1 MLRLPAV
8 SPPVLHVERLEAAAV
23 AAAGY
28 DDFGSPSYRHG
39 LSVLVGSLNDEAQL
53 SELGAAAL
61 DAQITG
67 MLVNRLR
74 VIAWRGDHPDVAN
87 ERIEAPLVVI
97 GLPRTGTTLL
107 SALLGCDPGRRPL
120 VRWES
125 ADSIPP
131 PETATFHT
139 DPRIEATRAGM
150 TMLDALN
157 PGFKAIHYDPAD
169 GPTECVTL
177 LAQHFVSTLWETLAN
192 MPTYGEWLLAVDE
205 THAYA
210 YHHDVLQV
218 LQSRA
223 PGRWSLKSPHHGLAM
238 RELRAQYPDAR
249 VVVTHRDPVTVV
261 ASVCSLIQSLSSTF
275 SDADHT
281 KYIARHW
288 PEVAEVIVTRIADFR
303 DAHGDDGFLDVQYPD
318 LMADPIGVVRAV
330 YDWEGTEYT
339 PEAEVAMRAYMA
351 DNQQG
356 KFGRHEYSLE
366 PFGLDAGALTERFAP
381 YVERFGV
388 RA

>member
-1 MLRLPAV
+1 VTTPLDV
-8 SPPVLHVERLEAAAV
+8 DRLEAAAV
-23 AAAGY
+23 EAAGSN
-28 DDFGSPSYRHG
+28 DFGSASYRDG
-39 LSVLVGSLNDEAQL
+39 LEVLVGSLNHEAQL
-53 SELGAAAL
+53 SELGVAAL
-61 DAQITG
+61 GAQITG
-67 MLVNRLR
+67 MLTNRLR
-74 VIAWRGDHPDVAN
+74 VVAWRRHHPDVAD
-87 ERIEAPLVVI
+87 EHIEAPLVVI

-107 SALLGCDPGRRPL
+107 SALLGCDPHRRPL

-125 ADSIPP
+125 ADCIPP
-131 PETATFHT
+131 PEAATFHT

-150 TMLDALN
+150 TMLDAIN
-157 PGFKAIHYDPAD
+157 PGFKAIHHDPAD

-192 MPTYGEWLLAVDE
+192 MPAYGEWLLAVDE
-205 THAYA
+205 SDAYA

-223 PGRWSLKSPHHGLAM
+223 PGRWSLKSPHHGLAV

-249 VVVTHRDPVTVV
+249 AVVTHRDPVTVI

-281 KYIARHW
+281 KYIAAHW
-288 PEVAEVIVTRIADFR
+288 PDVAEVIVTRIAAFR
-303 DAHGDDGFLDVQYPD
+303 DEHGDDGFLDVQYPD
-318 LMADPIGVVRAV
+318 LMADPIGVVRAI
-330 YDWEGTEYT
+330 YAWEGTEYT
-339 PEAEVAMRAYMA
+339 PEAEAAMRAYVT

-366 PFGLDAGALTERFAP
+366 PFGLDADELTERFAP

-388 RA
+388 RS

>member
-8 SPPVLHVERLEAAAV
+8 TAPLDVDRLEAAAV
-23 AAAGY
+23 AATGH
-28 DDFGSPSYRHG
+28 DDFGSASYRDG
-39 LSVLVGSLNDEAQL
+39 LEVLVGSLNEEAQL
-53 SELGAAAL
+53 SELGVAAL

-67 MLVNRLR
+67 MLTNRLR
-74 VIAWRGDHPDVAN
+74 VLAWRRDHPEVAG
-87 ERIEAPLVVI
+87 ERVEAPLVVI

-107 SALLGCDPGRRPL
+107 SALLGCDPHRRPL

-125 ADSIPP
+125 ADCIPP

-139 DPRIEATRAGM
+139 DPRIEGTRAGM
-150 TMLDALN
+150 TMLDAIN

-192 MPTYGEWLLAVDE
+192 VATYGEWLLAVDE
-205 THAYA
+205 TDAYT

-223 PGRWSLKSPHHGLAM
+223 PGRWSLKSPHHGLAL
-238 RELRAQYPDAR
+238 RELRAQYPAAR
-249 VVVTHRDPVTVV
+249 VVVTHRDPATVI

-281 KYIARHW
+281 KYIAAHW
-288 PEVAEVIVTRIADFR
+288 PDVAEVIVTRIGEFR

-318 LMADPIGVVRAV
+318 LMADPIGVVRSIYA
-330 YDWEGTEYT
+330 WEGTEYT
-339 PEAEVAMRAYMA
+339 PEAEAAMRAYMA

-366 PFGLDAGALTERFAP
+366 PFGLDADALTERFAP
-381 YVERFGV
+381 YVQRFAV
-388 RA
+388 CS

>member
-1 MLRLPAV
+1 VSTPALDV
-8 SPPVLHVERLEAAAV
+8 DRLEAAAV
-23 AAAGY
+23 AAAGQ
-28 DDFGSPSYRHG
+28 DDFGAPSYRDG
-39 LSVLVGSLNDEAQL
+39 LEVLVGSLNDEAQL
-53 SELGAAAL
+53 SELGVAAL

-67 MLVNRLR
+67 MLANRLK
-74 VIAWRGDHPDVAN
+74 VIAWRRDHPEVAD
-87 ERIEAPLVVI
+87 ERVEAPLVVI

-107 SALLGCDPGRRPL
+107 SALLGCDPHRRPL

-125 ADSIPP
+125 SDPIPP
-131 PETATFHT
+131 PEASTFHT
-139 DPRIEATRAGM
+139 DPRIEATWAGM

-205 THAYA
+205 TDAYA

-223 PGRWSLKSPHHGLAM
+223 PGRWSLKSPHHGLAV
-238 RELRAQYPDAR
+238 RELRSQYPDAR
-249 VVVTHRDPVTVV
+249 AVVTHRDPVTVI

-281 KYIARHW
+281 KYIAAHW
-288 PEVAEVIVTRIADFR
+288 PEVAEVIVTRIGDFR
-303 DAHGDDGFLDVQYPD
+303 DEHGDDGFLDVQYPE
-318 LMADPIGVVRAV
+318 LMADPIGVVRAI
-330 YDWEGTEYT
+330 YAWEGTEYT
-339 PEAEVAMRAYMA
+339 PEADTAMRTYLA

-366 PFGLDAGALTERFAP
+366 PFGLDADELTERFAP
-381 YVERFGV
+381 YVERFAV
-388 RA
+388 RS

>member
-1 MLRLPAV
+1 VATPLD
-8 SPPVLHVERLEAAAV
+8 VERLEAAAV
-23 AAAGY
+23 EAAGS
-28 DDFGSPSYRHG
+28 DDFGSTSYRDG
-39 LSVLVGSLNDEAQL
+39 LTVLVGSLNHEAQL
-53 SELGAAAL
+53 SELGTAAL

-67 MLVNRLR
+67 MLENRLR
-74 VIAWRGDHPDVAN
+74 VIAWRRAHPEVAD

-120 VRWES
+120 MRWES
-125 ADSIPP
+125 ADCIPP

-139 DPRIEATRAGM
+139 DPRIEATWAGM
-150 TMLDALN
+150 QMLDAIN

-177 LAQHFVSTLWETLAN
+177 LAQHFVSTLFETLAN

-205 THAYA
+205 TDAYA
-210 YHHDVLQV
+210 HHHDVLQV

-223 PGRWSLKSPHHGLAM
+223 PGRWSLKSPHHGLAV

-249 VVVTHRDPVTVV
+249 VVVTHRDPVTVI

-281 KYIARHW
+281 KYIAAHW
-288 PEVAEVIVTRIADFR
+288 PAVAEVIVTRIAEFR
-303 DAHGDDGFLDVQYPD
+303 DTHGDDGFLDVQYPD
-318 LMADPIGVVRAV
+318 LTADPLGVVRAI
-330 YDWEGTEYT
+330 YEWEGTEYT
-339 PEAEVAMRAYMA
+339 PKAAAAMRAYMA

-356 KFGRHEYSLE
+356 KFGRHAYSLE
-366 PFGLDAGALTERFAP
+366 PFGLDAGELTERFAP

-388 RA
+388 RS

>member
-8 SPPVLHVERLEAAAV
+8 TASLDVDRLEAAAV
-23 AAAGY
+23 AAAGH
-28 DDFGSPSYRHG
+28 DDFGPGSYRDG
-39 LSVLVGSLNDEAQL
+39 LGVLVGSLTEEAQL
-53 SELGAAAL
+53 SELGVAAL

-67 MLVNRLR
+67 MLTNRLK
-74 VIAWRGDHPDVAN
+74 VIAWRRDHPEVAD

-107 SALLGCDPGRRPL
+107 SALLGCDPHRRPL

-125 ADSIPP
+125 ADCIPP
-131 PETATFHT
+131 PEAATFHT

-150 TMLDALN
+150 TMLDAIT

-192 MPTYGEWLLAVDE
+192 VPTYGEWLLAVDE
-205 THAYA
+205 TDAYA

-223 PGRWSLKSPHHGLAM
+223 PGRWSLKSPHHGLAI
-238 RELRAQYPDAR
+238 RELRAQYPGVRA
-249 VVVTHRDPVTVV
+249 VVTHRDPVTVI

-281 KYIARHW
+281 KYIAAHW
-288 PEVAEVIVTRIADFR
+288 PDVAEVIVTRIGEFR

-318 LMADPIGVVRAV
+318 LMADPIGVVRAI
-330 YDWEGTEYT
+330 YSWEGTEYT
-339 PEAEVAMRAYMA
+339 LEAEAAMRAYMA
-351 DNQQG
+351 DNEQG

-366 PFGLDAGALTERFAP
+366 PFGLDAGELAERFAP
-381 YVERFGV
+381 YVQRFAV
-388 RA
+388 RS

>member
-1 MLRLPAV
+1 MNPPRLDVSALEGAAV
-8 SPPVLHVERLEAAAV
+8 SATGL
-23 AAAGY
+23 
-28 DDFGSPSYRHG
+28 DDFGSETYRDG
-39 LSVLVGSLNDEAQL
+39 LEVFVGSLNDEAQL
-53 SELGAAAL
+53 NEIGGMAL
-61 DAQITG
+61 DAQIVG
-67 MLVNRLR
+67 MLTNRLR
-74 VIAWRGDHPDVAN
+74 IIEWRRDHPEVAT
-87 ERIEAPLVVI
+87 EQIVAPLVVT

-120 VRWES
+120 MRWES
-125 ADSIPP
+125 ADCIPP
-131 PETATFHT
+131 PESATFHT
-139 DPRIEATRAGM
+139 DPRIAATEAGM
-150 TMLDALN
+150 VMLDALN

-192 MPTYGEWLLAVDE
+192 VPAYGEWLLAVDE
-205 THAYA
+205 TDAYA

-223 PGRWSLKSPHHGLAM
+223 PGRWSLKSPHHGLAV

-249 VVVTHRDPVTVV
+249 VVVTHRDPVTVT

-281 KYIARHW
+281 AYIGAHW
-288 PEVAEVIVTRIADFR
+288 PEALEVIVTRIAEYR
-303 DAHGDDGFLDVQYPD
+303 AAHGDDGFLDVQYPD
-318 LMADPIGVVRAV
+318 LMADPIGVVRAI
-330 YDWEGTEYT
+330 YEWEGTEFT
-339 PEAEVAMRAYMA
+339 PVAETAMREYMA

-356 KFGRHEYSLE
+356 KFGKHTYALE
-366 PFGLDAGALTERFAP
+366 TFGLNANDITERFAP

-388 RA
+388 Q

>member
-1 MLRLPAV
+1 VTTRGLDV
-8 SPPVLHVERLEAAAV
+8 DRLEAAAV
-23 AAAGY
+23 AATGH
-28 DDFGSPSYRHG
+28 DDFGSPSYRDG
-39 LSVLVGSLNDEAQL
+39 LAVLVGSLNDEAQL

-67 MLVNRLR
+67 MLANRLE
-74 VIAWRGDHPDVAN
+74 VIAWRRDHPEVAR
-87 ERIEAPLVVI
+87 ERIDAPLVVI

-107 SALLGCDPGRRPL
+107 SALLGCDPHRRPL
-120 VRWES
+120 VRWEA
-125 ADSIPP
+125 ADCIPP

-139 DPRIEATRAGM
+139 DPRIEATWASM

-205 THAYA
+205 TDAYA

-223 PGRWSLKSPHHGLAM
+223 PGRWSLKSPHHGLAV

-281 KYIARHW
+281 KYIAAHW
-288 PEVAEVIVTRIADFR
+288 PAVAEVIVTHIADFR
-303 DAHGDDGFLDVQYPD
+303 AAHGDDGFLDVQYPD
-318 LMADPIGVVRAV
+318 LMADPIGVVRAI
-330 YDWEGTEYT
+330 YAWEDTEYT
-339 PEAEVAMRAYMA
+339 PEAEAAMQAYMA

-356 KFGRHEYSLE
+356 RFGRHEYSLE
-366 PFGLDAGALTERFAP
+366 PFGLDAGELAERFAP
-381 YVERFGV
+381 YVEHFGV
-388 RA
+388 RR

>member
-1 MLRLPAV
+1 VTTPLDV
-8 SPPVLHVERLEAAAV
+8 DRLEAAAV
-23 AAAGY
+23 EAAGSN
-28 DDFGSPSYRHG
+28 DFGSASYRDG
-39 LSVLVGSLNDEAQL
+39 LEVLVGSLNHEAQL
-53 SELGAAAL
+53 SELGVAAL
-61 DAQITG
+61 GAQITG
-67 MLVNRLR
+67 MLTNRLR
-74 VIAWRGDHPDVAN
+74 VVAWRRHHPDVAD
-87 ERIEAPLVVI
+87 EHIEAPLVVI

-107 SALLGCDPGRRPL
+107 SALLGCDPHRRPL

-125 ADSIPP
+125 ADCIPP
-131 PETATFHT
+131 PEAATFHT

-150 TMLDALN
+150 TMLDAIN
-157 PGFKAIHYDPAD
+157 PGFKAIHHDPAD

-177 LAQHFVSTLWETLAN
+177 LAQHFVSTLWETVAN
-192 MPTYGEWLLAVDE
+192 MPAYGEWLLAVDE
-205 THAYA
+205 SDAYA

-223 PGRWSLKSPHHGLAM
+223 PGRWSLKSPHHGLAV

-249 VVVTHRDPVTVV
+249 AVVTHRDPVTVI

-281 KYIARHW
+281 KYIAAHW
-288 PEVAEVIVTRIADFR
+288 PDVAEVIVTRIAAFR
-303 DAHGDDGFLDVQYPD
+303 DEHGDDGFLDVQYPD
-318 LMADPIGVVRAV
+318 LMADPIGVVRAI
-330 YDWEGTEYT
+330 YAWEGTEYT
-339 PEAEVAMRAYMA
+339 PEAEAAMRAYVT

-366 PFGLDAGALTERFAP
+366 PFGLDADELTERFAP

-388 RA
+388 RS